1 MNVTHTPNERSTR
14 MVLRRAVGIALAA
27 IALIGVARELGA
39 QPFTVTN
46 NGQPLAGAE
55 VSAMINGIKRPLGTT
70 NAAGQVTIDMNALN
84 ITKGTEVTVWIKT
97 CEDGTVQIIMVP
109 PGEEGEC
116 TQEGAQEGE
125 GCGCRRAGVIVW
137 GDGPVTIDVGAGRV
151 TQVRSGEGP
160 ADGEDHSFADLQI
173 GAMFDYSSFY
183 QLEDTVCGRPGVV
196 SCDTDNGAPGI
207 GGYLDYRFGRSN
219 FGLSLE
225 AHYAKLDAESTTED
239 GARTSFDVNS
249 WQFQGAGVYNVP
261 LSPRAGWYIR
271 SGYAVMYNEGDAES
285 DSESESRSET
295 GSRWL
300 LGSGFHWPIGERWCA
315 RTGADWTTG
324 FDSDDA
330 DTNVRWS
337 FAVGLRM
344 DRN

>member
-1 MNVTHTPNERSTR
+1 MIRTKVGPALVAV
-14 MVLRRAVGIALAA
+14 VLS
-27 IALIGVARELGA
+27 VASQAGA
-39 QPFTVTN
+39 QTAVDISILDRGKPVADADISSILDAGKTV
-46 NGQPLAGAE
+46 
-55 VSAMINGIKRPLGTT
+55 VGTT
-70 NAAGQVTIDMNALN
+70 GSTGAVS
-84 ITKGTEVTVWIKT
+84 ITSTASGFSDGDRVEVWVRRCK
-97 CEDGTVQIIMVP
+97 DGEVEVILAP
-109 PGEEGEC
+109 PGEDDPCADEEAEAGE
-116 TQEGAQEGE
+116 E
-125 GCGCRRAGVIVW
+125 CGCEKIGFFIW
-137 GDGPVTIDVGAGRV
+137 GDGPVTIDVGTGTV
-151 TQVRSGEGP
+151 TQTQPGG
-160 ADGEDHSFADLQI
+160 AMANGTDHSFADLQI

-196 SCDTDNGAPGI
+196 SCETDNGVPGV

-249 WQFQGAGVYNVP
+249 WQFQAAGVYNVP
-261 LSPRAGWYIR
+261 IRPRFGWYVR
-271 SGYAVMYNEGDAES
+271 SGYAVMYNDGDATRNS
-285 DSESESRSET
+285 DSESRSET

-300 LGSGFHWPIGERWCA
+300 LGSGFHWPMGERWCA
-315 RTGADWTTG
+315 RTGIDWTTG

-330 DTNVRWS
+330 DTNARFS

>member
-1 MNVTHTPNERSTR
+1 MIRTK
-14 MVLRRAVGIALAA
+14 VGPALAA
-27 IALIGVARELGA
+27 ILLAVAAEAGA
-39 QPFTVTN
+39 QTQIDMTILNRGKAAP
-46 NGQPLAGAE
+46 E
-55 VSAMINGIKRPLGTT
+55 VDISSILDEGKVVVGTT
-70 NAAGQVTIDMNALN
+70 NASGQVTISSASAEFGNGDRV
-84 ITKGTEVTVWIKT
+84 EVWVRR
-97 CEDGTVQIIMVP
+97 CEDGEVEVILAP
-109 PGEEGEC
+109 PGEDDPCADDEAEAGED
-116 TQEGAQEGE
+116 
-125 GCGCRRAGVIVW
+125 CGCERIGAFIW
-137 GDGPVTIDVGAGRV
+137 GDGPVTIDVGTGTV
-151 TQVRSGEGP
+151 TQGEPGGAGLAP
-160 ADGEDHSFADLQI
+160 REDHSFADLQI
-173 GAMFDYSSFY
+173 GAMFDWSSFY

-196 SCDTDNGAPGI
+196 SCDTDNGVPGV

-225 AHYAKLDAESTTED
+225 AHYAKLDAESTTE
-239 GARTSFDVNS
+239 GGGVTSFDVNS
-249 WQFQGAGVYNVP
+249 WQFQTAGVYNVP
-261 LSPRAGWYIR
+261 IRPRFGWYMR

-330 DTNVRWS
+330 DTNLRWS

>member
-1 MNVTHTPNERSTR
+1 
-14 MVLRRAVGIALAA
+14 MVLRRAVGIALASL
-27 IALIGVARELGA
+27 ALIGVAREMQA
-39 QPFTVTN
+39 QPITVTN
-46 NGQPLAGAE
+46 SGQPMSGAQ
-55 VSAMINGIKRPLGTT
+55 VSAMINGIKSPLGTT

-84 ITKGTEVTVWIKT
+84 ITKGTEVVVWIKT

-116 TQEGAQEGE
+116 TEEGAQEGE
-125 GCGCRRAGVIVW
+125 DCGCRRAGVIIW
-137 GDGPVTIDVGAGRV
+137 GDGPVTIDVGTGRATQIRTGETV
-151 TQVRSGEGP
+151 T
-160 ADGEDHSFADLQI
+160 DGRDHSFADLQI

-183 QLEDTVCGRPGVV
+183 QLEETVCGRPGVV
-196 SCDTDNGAPGI
+196 SCDTDNGVPGF

-239 GARTSFDVNS
+239 GGRTTFDVNS
-249 WQFQGAGVYNVP
+249 WQFQSALVYNVP

-271 SGYAVMYNEGDAES
+271 SGYAVMYNEGDASS
-285 DSESESRSET
+285 DGESESRSET

-300 LGSGFHWPIGERWCA
+300 AGSGFHWPIGEKWCA
-315 RTGADWTTG
+315 RTGVDWTTG

-330 DTNVRWS
+330 DTNARWS
-337 FAVGLRM
+337 LAVGYRM